1 MKTPST
7 AISDAE
13 RAVQNYKHE
22 LMVRVM
28 TQIIRLALTKPIISP
43 ADIDPD
49 IVPEASHQGVI
60 SNSWN
65 SLTSLEIIER
75 LPMGYTDPVRNIF
88 GGRIKNTNE
97 GAKGRW
103 TGAYRLRSKALAET
117 WLARNG
123 NQPVRARTDQPKQL
137 EIV

>member
-28 TQIIRLALTKPIISP
+28 SQIIHLALKKPFISP

-49 IVPEASHQGVI
+49 IVPESSHQGVI

-65 SLTSLEIIER
+65 SLTALEIIER
-75 LPMGYTDPVRNIF
+75 LPMGYTDPDRKIF

-103 TGAYRLRSKALAET
+103 TGAYRLRSKLMALM
-117 WLARNG
+117 WLDRNG
-123 NQPVRARTDQPKQL
+123 NLPMRLEGAITEQL
-137 EIV
+137 EMA

>member
-1 MKTPST
+1 MKTPSPE
-7 AISDAE
+7 ISDAE

-28 TQIIRLALTKPIISP
+28 SAIIHVAFKRPFFSP

-49 IVPEASHQGVI
+49 IVPSESHQGVI

-65 SLTSLEIIER
+65 ALTALEIIER
-75 LPMGYTDPVRNIF
+75 LPMGYTDPSLGIF
-88 GGRIKNTNE
+88 GGRIKNTND

-103 TGAYRLRSKALAET
+103 TGAYKLVSRSLAET

-123 NQPVRARTDQPKQL
+123 HPVQRKPVVGEQL
-137 EIV
+137 QMV